1 VVKFL
6 EMTVRSVRSAAGR
19 EGVVEAMRVKELKSA
34 RPARAEDLSAVRNT
48 VTEILETVR
57 RGGDRAVRDYAR
69 KFDGYDGPI
78 RIGEREIAEA
88 RASLPPGIIAGLDF
102 AIERVE
108 AFARAQRATLG
119 EFEKE
124 MMPGVFM
131 GHRLVPVDSAGTY
144 VPAGR
149 YPCLT
154 SAVMSLVPAKVA
166 GVKRLVTCS
175 SPGRDKRLNPAILYT
190 MAKIGADEIYCL
202 GGAQAIAAMAFGT
215 ETIRP
220 VDMVV
225 GPGNQWVAEAK
236 RQVYGTVGLDFLAG
250 PSECMVIA
258 DETGRAD
265 YIAADLLAQCEHDP
279 NARGALVT
287 NSERLGAAVLKEID
301 RQLRDLT
308 TREVAG
314 RSWEDN
320 GVVAVTA
327 TLEDAAAYANDYA
340 PEHLEVHARDP
351 RALLPLLTSYG
362 SLFLGEAAAEVFADK
377 VSGTNHILPTLRGA
391 RHGGGLWVG
400 TFMKTITHQWVD
412 DAGMKQLAGYSVRQ
426 SEFEGMDAHRRAA
439 LIRLTGSL

>member
-1 VVKFL
+1 
-6 EMTVRSVRSAAGR
+6 MTAR
-19 EGVVEAMRVKELKSA
+19 ELKSA
-34 RPARAEDLSAVRNT
+34 EPPRAEDLSAVRAT
-48 VTEILETVR
+48 VAEVLEAVR
-57 RGGDRAVRDYAR
+57 RGGDEAVAAFAR

-78 RIGEREIAEA
+78 RVGEREIEEA
-88 RASLPPGIIAGLDF
+88 RSGLPRDIVEGLDF
-102 AIERVE
+102 AIERVT

-119 EFEKE
+119 EFESE

-131 GHRLVPVDSAGTY
+131 GHRLVPVESAGAY

-166 GVKRLVTCS
+166 GVKRLVACS

-202 GGAQAIAAMAFGT
+202 GGAQAIAAMAYGT
-215 ETIRP
+215 QSIRP
-220 VDMVV
+220 VDLVV

-258 DETGRAD
+258 DDTGRPD
-265 YIAADLLAQCEHDP
+265 FIAADLLAQCEHDP

-287 NSERLGAAVLKEID
+287 TSEQLGKAVLAEIE

-308 TREVAG
+308 TQDVAR
-314 RSWEDN
+314 RSWKRN
-320 GVVAVTA
+320 GVVAVTP
-327 TLEDAAAYANDYA
+327 TLADAAAYANAYA
-340 PEHLEVHARDP
+340 PEHLEVHTRDP
-351 RALLPLLTSYG
+351 RALLPLLDSYG
-362 SLFLGEAAAEVFADK
+362 SLFLGESAAEVFADK
-377 VSGTNHILPTLRGA
+377 VAGTNHILPTLRGA
-391 RHGGGLWVG
+391 RRGGGLWVG
-400 TFMKTITHQWVD
+400 MFLKTITHQWVTG
-412 DAGMKQLAGYSVRQ
+412 AGMERLARYSVRQ

-439 LIRLTGSL
+439 LIRLTGKP